1 MAALKNLKGVFS
13 LVLAAAVL
21 FQGPLAIAG
30 AAADEAGV
38 RVQDVRLGDGGL
50 LTTRVVT
57 LEGQPVEGSQ
67 VTVEYQGRAVAV
79 SETNADGLAAFRG
92 LRAGQHRLITA
103 GGATSCR
110 FWTVEKAPP
119 TAVNTPAVVSDVR
132 LVRGQFGA
140 FNLPM
145 LVYAGVAIAAV
156 VIGIDAR
163 NDAEDANAAA
173 LKAQADAAALQSELT
188 ALEQRVEALE
198 DASP

>member
-1 MAALKNLKGVFS
+1 MSVSGFAKEVFS

-21 FQGPLAIAG
+21 FHGPLATA
-30 AAADEAGV
+30 AVAADEAGS
-38 RVQDVRLGDGGL
+38 RIQDVRLGAGGQ

-57 LEGQPVEGSQ
+57 LDGQPLAGSQ
-67 VTVEYQGRAVAV
+67 VTVEYQGRSVAVA
-79 SETNADGLAAFRG
+79 ETNEDGLAAFRG
-92 LRAGQHRLITA
+92 LRAGQHRLVTA
-103 GGATSCR
+103 TGSTVCR
-110 FWTVEKAPP
+110 FWVDEKAPP
-119 TAVNTPAVVSDVR
+119 AAVSTPAVISDVS

-173 LKAQADAAALQSELT
+173 RKAQADATALQSEVT

-198 DASP
+198 NASP